1 MVMNLS
7 KLPVAP
13 VGRIIKNAGA
23 ERISKDAKK
32 ALTRILEEKGLEIAR
47 DAVRFAKHSGRKT
60 VLERDVDAAIN
71 DIYHTYHF
79 DE

>member
-1 MVMNLS
+1 MS

-23 ERISKDAKK
+23 ERISKDAKE

-47 DAVRFAKHSGRKT
+47 DAIRLTKHSGRKT
-60 VLERDVDAAIN
+60 VMARDIN
-71 DIYHTYHF
+71 SAVNDVFHTYHF
-79 DE
+79 